1 MIVFYRRID
10 SGVISRVGFPATIN
24 EMPHSIPMPSL
35 TKASGISFLPKKEC
49 NCNNL
54 HVVPLCMPKGTR
66 EKSAILQWQ
75 RPLEV
80 ALLHFNQKDF
90 ISSDPIQVPHACAPG
105 PDREIM
111 AFFSAIFAWGQRK
124 TIINKAKELYDR
136 MDRAP
141 YAFVLSHQD
150 TDLKRLQGFCHRT
163 FNDTDL
169 LYCIAFLHAHYRQ
182 SDTLEDAFL
191 LGWDTTDEDTAG
203 AITGFHDYFFS
214 LPYPSERTRK
224 HIPSPT
230 RGSSCKRLNMLLRW
244 MVRCDTQG
252 VDFGCWNTIR
262 MDQLVIPLDVHVGR
276 VARTLGL
283 LRRKQDDWQAAVE
296 LTHNLRLLCP
306 EDPVRYDFALFG
318 MGVLDKTCGS
328 FMA

>member
-1 MIVFYRRID
+1 M
-10 SGVISRVGFPATIN
+10 
-24 EMPHSIPMPSL
+24 
-35 TKASGISFLPKKEC
+35 
-49 NCNNL
+49 
-54 HVVPLCMPKGTR
+54 VPLFMQQR
-66 EKSAILQWQ
+66 EKGNSAIVQWQ
-75 RPLEV
+75 QTLDEAVQR
-80 ALLHFNQKDF
+80 FNHKAF
-90 ISSDPIQVPHACAPG
+90 IDNDPIQLPHACAPG

-111 AFFSAIFAWGQRK
+111 AFFAAIFAWGQRK
-124 TIINKAKELYDR
+124 TIISKAMELYDR

-169 LYCIAFLHAHYRQ
+169 LYCIAFLHAHYHQ
-182 SDTLEDAFL
+182 TDTLEAAFL
-191 LGWDTTDEDTAG
+191 KGWNTTDEDTNG
-203 AITGFHDYFFS
+203 AITGFHNYFFS

-224 HIPSPT
+224 HIPTPT

-244 MVRCDTQG
+244 MVRRDAQG

-276 VARTLGL
+276 VARGMGL
-283 LRRKQDDWQAAVE
+283 LHRKQNDWQAAIE
-296 LTHNLRLLCP
+296 LTHNLRQMNP

-318 MGVLDKTCGS
+318 MGVLDRMPNPFISK
-328 FMA
+328 